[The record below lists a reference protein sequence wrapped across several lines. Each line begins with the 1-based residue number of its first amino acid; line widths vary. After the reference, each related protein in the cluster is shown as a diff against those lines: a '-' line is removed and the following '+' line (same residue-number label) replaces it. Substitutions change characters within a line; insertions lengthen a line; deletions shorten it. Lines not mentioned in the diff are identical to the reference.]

1 MVEPLQGWVDETGWL
16 KQGIHSVGVSHKY
29 CGAVGKQP
37 QCQVAVE
44 LVVSDGEIAA
54 PAGGAG
60 FIGRWGGA
68 KDQVLRKGGGR
79 ARWVAFQT
87 KPAVAADRIEEA
99 LGDGRRPRRC
109 WAIRCSAMR
118 RS

>member
-16 KQGIHSVGVSHKY
+16 KQGIHSVGVSHQY

-54 PAGGAG
+54 PASGPALSAGGVGPRIRCFEKGAG
-60 FIGRWGGA
+60 VPDG
-68 KDQVLRKGGGR
+68 
-79 ARWVAFQT
+79 VAFQT
-87 KPAVAADRIEEA
+87 KPAVAGDLIEEA
-99 LGDGRRPRRC
+99 LGDG
-109 WAIRCSAMR
+109 
-118 RS
+118 

>member
-1 MVEPLQGWVDETGWL
+1 VIPVVEPLQGWVDETSWL

-60 FIGRWGGA
+60 FIGRRGGA
-68 KDQVLRKGGGR
+68 KDQVLRKGAGVPDG
-79 ARWVAFQT
+79 VAFQT
-87 KPAVAADRIEEA
+87 KPAVAGDLIEEA
-99 LGDGRRPRRC
+99 LGDG
-109 WAIRCSAMR
+109 
-118 RS
+118 